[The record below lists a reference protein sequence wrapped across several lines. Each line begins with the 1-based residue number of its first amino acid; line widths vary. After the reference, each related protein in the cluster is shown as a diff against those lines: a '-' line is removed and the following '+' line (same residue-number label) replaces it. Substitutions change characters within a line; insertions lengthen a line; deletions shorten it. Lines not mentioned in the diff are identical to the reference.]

1 MKCVVP
7 IMTASTL
14 PTPTPLEAST
24 APIASTTPCVT
35 SAVVG
40 VLCEATT
47 RPSTTTTASVFVPP
61 TSTPILVAM
70 WVRLARGGGCG
81 EHLWGGRGSGG
92 VWVGAAL
99 AAARVGAILVPTG
112 DTLGVVLPSRA
123 HKRKRTA
130 GPGRPMAPIWSRP
143 KDIRA
148 VPRKGE
154 LVEILELLVQM
165 PWWVGVGL
173 APVAFFGLPPLMGA
187 FAEGTPLVGFV
198 PLISGI
204 LAFGL
209 LVGGVLS
216 AIRSARQRTMLA
228 ANRTKEAIRSL
239 DWDRFEELVEA
250 HYRSEGYSVR
260 RDGGSGPDG
269 GVDLRLRSANGGRHL
284 VQCKQWRS
292 QRVGVK
298 VVRELYGV
306 VAAEGADGGTVVT
319 AGTFTPDAIRFA
331 KGIPMQLV
339 DGDRLEAMI
348 GGALSGLDADTP
360 ATNAETDE
368 RVCPRC
374 GSALVLRSARRG
386 PKAGSNFYGC
396 SAYPKCRFTQD
407 A

>member
-1 MKCVVP
+1 M
-7 IMTASTL
+7 
-14 PTPTPLEAST
+14 
-24 APIASTTPCVT
+24 
-35 SAVVG
+35 
-40 VLCEATT
+40 
-47 RPSTTTTASVFVPP
+47 
-61 TSTPILVAM
+61 
-70 WVRLARGGGCG
+70 
-81 EHLWGGRGSGG
+81 
-92 VWVGAAL
+92 
-99 AAARVGAILVPTG
+99 
-112 DTLGVVLPSRA
+112 
-123 HKRKRTA
+123 
-130 GPGRPMAPIWSRP
+130 
-143 KDIRA
+143 
-148 VPRKGE
+148 PRKGQ

-173 APVAFFGLPPLMGA
+173 APVVFFGLPPLMGA

-250 HYRSEGYSVR
+250 HYRSEGYSVHR
-260 RDGGSGPDG
+260 EGGSGPDG
-269 GVDLRLRSANGGRHL
+269 GVDLRLRSANGERHL

-298 VVRELYGV
+298 IVRELYGV
-306 VAAEGADGGTVVT
+306 VAAEGADGGIVVT
-319 AGTFTPDAIRFA
+319 AGTFTQDAIRFA
-331 KGIPMQLV
+331 EGIPMQLV
-339 DGDRLEAMI
+339 DGDRLEGMI
-348 GGALSGLDADTP
+348 GGALPGPDADTP
-360 ATNAETDE
+360 TTNAETDE

-386 PKAGSNFYGC
+386 PKAGTSFYGC
-396 SAYPKCRFTQD
+396 SAYPKCRFIQD